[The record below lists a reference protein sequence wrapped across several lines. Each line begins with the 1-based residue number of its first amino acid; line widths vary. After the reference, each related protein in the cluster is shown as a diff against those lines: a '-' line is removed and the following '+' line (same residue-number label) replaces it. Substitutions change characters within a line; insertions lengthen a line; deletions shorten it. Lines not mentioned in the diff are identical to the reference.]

1 MSEDPVGAF
10 SVIMKSPQRL
20 VASIKLNWQATGRCF
35 AQVVWKLASN
45 LQIQLSWWLVV
56 TGAQQVDDLH

>member
-1 MSEDPVGAF
+1 MGAF

-20 VASIKLNWQATGRCF
+20 VVSIKLNWQATGRCF

-56 TGAQQVDDLH
+56 TAAAQQVDDLH